1 MAKDYG
7 ELLAAAKNGNKL
19 TPYERLQMST
29 YKDTRTASTANTND
43 GGYIDSALR
52 AAKSTGLGMLGGLS
66 YLVGAEDTAKQ
77 LQQAAQENARR
88 KEFDTVFDWNYITD
102 PEGALYDVAGGLTS
116 MAMLAP
122 AAFLL
127 PESAAAEASVTRRF
141 AA

>member
-19 TPYERLQMST
+19 TPYEKLQMST
-29 YKDTRTASTANTND
+29 YKDARTASTANTND

-77 LQQAAQENARR
+77 LQQAAQENARTQMQQVMQAMGFR
-88 KEFDTVFDWNYITD
+88 HITIHI
-102 PEGALYDVAGGLTS
+102 
-116 MAMLAP
+116 
-122 AAFLL
+122 
-127 PESAAAEASVTRRF
+127 ASLQHP
-141 AA
+141 